1 MQSSNDIEVVRTTQV
16 TVASP
21 LRPVVRR
28 KPSLPTAAW
37 IAAAALL
44 ALAAAGAFATQ
55 REVGALVS
63 EVDEKNLERAGLL
76 LARTVQQQSAD
87 LLAEVRVLSED
98 TRVRTT
104 VMTPEFNEA
113 TVRDV
118 LEDLRRSSGASVMA
132 VLDVRGRVQAVAG
145 QSGLKGMD
153 LGASPLIAQAL
164 EKPVAN
170 VWTFPGQVLVIGL
183 AAVRAAG
190 QVTALFLVGQEIGE
204 STLSSIENAQGVAGA
219 VVIRDKMV
227 ASSSSSPALAAAVQV
242 AGSLDEG
249 RSQVVQ
255 ADRQYLVRVTGV
267 SQSAG
272 AGRVVWLLPMHQYGG
287 RLLKLQILG
296 WMPMVLVCLSLALA
310 ISLHRRRATGDG
322 S

>member
-1 MQSSNDIEVVRTTQV
+1 MQSTDVEVVRTTQV

-21 LRPVVRR
+21 LRPARR
-28 KPSLPTAAW
+28 PRGVPLAAW
-37 IAAAALL
+37 MAAVALL
-44 ALAAAGAFATQ
+44 ALAAAGAFASQ
-55 REVGALVS
+55 RELHSLTS

-76 LARTVQQQSAD
+76 LARTIAEDSAN
-87 LLAEVRVLSED
+87 LLSEVRVLSED

-118 LEDLRRSSGASVMA
+118 LEDLRRASGASVMA

-145 QSGLKGMD
+145 QSSLQGMD

-190 QVTALFLVGQEIGE
+190 QVTALFLVGEEIGE
-204 STLSSIENAQGVAGA
+204 SKLASIENALGVAGA
-219 VVIRDKMV
+219 VVIRDKMA
-227 ASSSSSPALAAAVQV
+227 ASSSRSPGLAAAVQM

-249 RSQVVQ
+249 RSQVVE
-255 ADRQYLVRVTGV
+255 ADRPYLVRVTGV

-322 S
+322 T

>member
-1 MQSSNDIEVVRTTQV
+1 MQSTDVEVVRTTQV

-21 LRPVVRR
+21 LRPMRR
-28 KPSLPTAAW
+28 QRGIPAAAW
-37 IAAAALL
+37 LAAVALL
-44 ALAAAGAFATQ
+44 ALAAAGAFASQ
-55 REVGALVS
+55 RELQSLTA
-63 EVDEKNLERAGLL
+63 EVDEKNLARAGLL
-76 LARTVQQQSAD
+76 LARTIEQRSAD
-87 LLAEVRVLSED
+87 LLSEVRVLSED

-118 LEDLRRSSGASVMA
+118 LEDLRRASGSSVLA

-145 QSGLKGMD
+145 QSSLKGMD

-190 QVTALFLVGQEIGE
+190 QVTALFLVGEEIGE
-204 STLSSIENAQGVAGA
+204 STLSSIETALGVAGA
-219 VVIRDKMV
+219 VVIRDKMAA
-227 ASSSSSPALAAAVQV
+227 ASSRSPGLAAAVQM

-249 RSQVVQ
+249 RSQVVE
-255 ADRQYLVRVTGV
+255 ADRKYLVRVTGV

-272 AGRVVWLLPMHQYGG
+272 AGRVVWLLPMEQYGG